1 MSVLRRGVLW
11 GAAAFLVSIPL
22 AGFTILYLPEGCQ
35 GLAFQSSVVGSL
47 PSLWVPVW
55 IGIAAALAGLATE
68 LPWGRLGKLFSA
80 ASRALSGPFVV
91 RLGGILGAIV
101 LLAFPLLPAEAQ
113 KGLAGWECAIFG
125 MPLSPLGW
133 LTLDTLTNLWL
144 YVILALGLNLIVGQ
158 CGVLVLGYGAFYG
171 AGSYAMALLATGFP
185 VTENGFQTFGGFLP
199 YWWAVAAG
207 CLAGAIL
214 AAAAG
219 ILVGIPALRLRGDYL
234 AIVTLGF
241 GEAFV
246 LVLKNWSDVT
256 GGTNGVNI
264 TPAMLKPMKGTWAYP
279 DAVWHYYLA
288 IIAAAAAVVFH
299 ARLADTRIGRAWRA
313 IREDETAARAMG
325 IDVFKLKLQAFAIAA
340 GWAGL
345 AGALFAA
352 RIRFVT
358 PESFTFLESVTIL
371 VMVVIGGMRGVAGAV
386 RGAFLVTVLLEF
398 LRNAGTWRMLI
409 FGGLLVAVMVGRSR
423 RSAAEGGSA
432 R

>member
-1 MSVLRRGVLW
+1 MNVLRRGVVW
-11 GAAAFLVSIPL
+11 GAAAFLVSAPL
-22 AGFTILYLPEGCQ
+22 AGFTILYLPEGGQ
-35 GLAFQSSVVGSL
+35 GLAFQTAAAGSL
-47 PSLWVPVW
+47 SLWAPVW
-55 IGIAAALAGLATE
+55 VGIAVALAGLATA
-68 LPWGRLGKLFSA
+68 LPWEMFGRLLA
-80 ASRALSGPFVV
+80 AAGRALSRPSVV
-91 RLGGILGAIV
+91 RGGYVLGAIAV
-101 LLAFPLLPAEAQ
+101 LGFPFLPTDVQ
-113 KGLAGWECAIFG
+113 RDLAGWETGLFG
-125 MPLSPLGW
+125 VPLQPLGW

-171 AGSYAMALLATGFP
+171 AGAYAMALLAAGLP
-185 VTENGFQTFGGFLP
+185 VMEDGFQVFRGFLP
-199 YWWAVAAG
+199 YWQAVGAG
-207 CLAGAIL
+207 CVLGAAFAALAGL
-214 AAAAG
+214 
-219 ILVGIPALRLRGDYL
+219 LVGIPALRLRGDYL

-246 LVLKNWSDVT
+246 LVAKNWSDVT

-264 TPAMLKPMKGTWAYP
+264 TPAMLKPLKGTWAYP
-279 DAVWHYYLA
+279 NAVWHYYLA
-288 IIAAAAAVVFH
+288 LAAAAAAVLFH

-325 IDVFKLKLQAFAIAA
+325 IDAFRLKLQAFAIAA

-371 VMVVIGGMRGVAGAV
+371 VMVVLGGMRGVSGAV
-386 RGAFLVTVLLEF
+386 LGAFWVTVLLEF
-398 LRNAGTWRMLI
+398 LRNAGTWRMLV
-409 FGGLLVAVMVGRSR
+409 FGALLVAVMVGRAR
-423 RSAAEGGSA
+423 RAAAAGGGA